1 MSISLHVIYKIHQG
15 PFAPAVRK
23 LRLSFDKGTLL
34 LTTYTLIN
42 VSALHYLTYQKYNYV

>member
-23 LRLSFDKGTLL
+23 LRLSFDKGALL
-34 LTTYTLIN
+34 LTTYTLLN
-42 VSALHYLTYQKYNYV
+42 VSYQKYNHV